1 MIENIKALIAK
12 KGFTQKSIATEIGL
26 SEKSLGN
33 FLNGKSSLNSDA
45 LNRLLLFLGFDLDKE
60 IGMSLTNKTSR
71 IKTSP
76 LLHSEISKSIRF
88 TQKYLTRIEK
98 HGNL

>member
-12 KGFTQKSIATEIGL
+12 KGLTQKSIATEIGL

-60 IGMSLTNKTSR
+60 IGMEELENNYKKNR
-71 IKTSP
+71 KKK
-76 LLHSEISKSIRF
+76 EKK
-88 TQKYLTRIEK
+88 QKKGKEK
-98 HGNL
+98 ERGKR